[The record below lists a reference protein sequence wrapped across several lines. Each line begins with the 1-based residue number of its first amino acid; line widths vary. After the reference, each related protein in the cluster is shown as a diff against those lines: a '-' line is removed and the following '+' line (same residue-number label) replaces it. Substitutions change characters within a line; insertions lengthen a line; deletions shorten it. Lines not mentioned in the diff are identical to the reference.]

1 MLASI
6 IQTEARLHNL
16 LPQQRLEGSVPADL
30 LTAAREWS
38 QLVWDVAEQLGP
50 MPLSKKQV
58 EDGLN
63 LATRPVFICGVHRS
77 GTTLV
82 RNLLD
87 GHPQLCVL
95 PSEGTFYTNL
105 EAKLKQLP
113 PDKWPAYMGTEWLR
127 RLANPIN
134 QPPYWLLGRSCN
146 IASPYVDFARYLL
159 SWWQAIEQAPGTQWP
174 HMAVVLAYASCT
186 WGLNAKYWVDKT
198 PTNERFL
205 NHIRLEAPNAR
216 IIHVI
221 REPLATIASRR
232 VMEPGAGIRGALRAL
247 KASYIIAR
255 REGGLKQAGY
265 LLLRYEELCDD
276 PQATTCQMAS
286 FLGIKNLP
294 VLGQATVAGVSAKA
308 NSSFNKNSSP
318 GEILKASN
326 PKQHTTL
333 GKTEQ
338 ALIAAYLGLQ
348 AGQLGY
354 VMPKVIFWEG
364 AWLRLKNRLL
374 I

>member
-6 IQTEARLHNL
+6 IQTEARLNNL

-38 QLVWDVAEQLGP
+38 QLVWHMAERLGP

-58 EDGLN
+58 DDGLS

-105 EAKLKQLP
+105 EAKLKQLSA
-113 PDKWPAYMGTEWLR
+113 DKWPAYMGTEWLR
-127 RLANPIN
+127 RLANAIN
-134 QPPYWLLGRSCN
+134 QPPYWLLGRSCDA
-146 IASPYVDFARYLL
+146 ASPYVDFARYLL
-159 SWWQAIEQAPGTQWP
+159 SWWLVIEQVPGTQWP

-186 WGLNAKYWVDKT
+186 GGLNTKYWVDKT

-205 NHIRLEAPNAR
+205 NRIRQETPNAR

-221 REPLATIASRR
+221 REPLATIASRK

-247 KASYIIAR
+247 KDSYIIAKQQSS
-255 REGGLKQAGY
+255 LKQAGY
-265 LLLRYEELCDD
+265 FLLRYEELCDD
-276 PQATTCQMAS
+276 PQAAACQVAS

-308 NSSFNKNSSP
+308 NSSFNKHSSP
-318 GEILKASN
+318 GEILKAAD
-326 PKQHTTL
+326 PKQHTIL
-333 GKTEQ
+333 SKTEQ
-338 ALIAAYLGLQ
+338 TLMAAWLGKQ
-348 AGQLGY
+348 ADQLGY
-354 VMPKVIFWEG
+354 IMPKANIFMG
-364 AWLRLKNRLL
+364 YWLRMKNQLF

>member
-6 IQTEARLHNL
+6 IKTEARLHNL

-30 LTAAREWS
+30 LAAAREWS
-38 QLVWDVAEQLGP
+38 QLVWDLAEQLGP

-63 LATRPVFICGVHRS
+63 LAARPVFICGVHRS

-105 EAKLKQLP
+105 EARLKQLP
-113 PDKWPAYMGTEWLR
+113 ADKWPAYMGTEWLR

-134 QPPYWLLGRSCN
+134 QPPYWLLGRSCAV
-146 IASPYVDFARYLL
+146 ASPYVDFARYLL
-159 SWWQAIEQAPGTQWP
+159 SWWQAIEQVPGTQWP
-174 HMAVVLAYASCT
+174 HMAMVLAYASCT
-186 WGLNAKYWVDKT
+186 GGLNAKYWVDKT

-205 NHIRLEAPNAR
+205 NRIRQETPNAR

-221 REPLATIASRR
+221 REPLATIASRK

-247 KASYIIAR
+247 KASYIIAQQQNS
-255 REGGLKQAGY
+255 LKQAGY
-265 LLLRYEELCDD
+265 FLLRYEELCDD
-276 PQATTCQMAS
+276 PQTVIVQMAL
-286 FLGIKNLP
+286 FLGIKHLTE
-294 VLGQATVAGVSAKA
+294 LSEATVAGVSAKA
-308 NSSFNKNSSP
+308 NSSFHKDSVS
-318 GEILKASN
+318 GEILKVDN
-326 PKQHTTL
+326 QRQHTISTA
-333 GKTEQ
+333 EQ
-338 ALIAAYLGLQ
+338 QLIAAYLSTQ
-348 AGQLGY
+348 ARQLGY
-354 VMPKVIFWEG
+354 ILPGVSIFKG

>member
-6 IQTEARLHNL
+6 IQTEEQLNNL
-16 LPQQRLEGSVPADL
+16 LPQQRLEGSVPTDL
-30 LTAAREWS
+30 LAAAREWS
-38 QLVWDVAEQLGP
+38 QLVWHMAERLGP

-58 EDGLN
+58 DDGLS

-105 EAKLKQLP
+105 EAKLKQLSA
-113 PDKWPAYMGTEWLR
+113 DKWPAYMGTEWLR
-127 RLANPIN
+127 RLANSIN
-134 QPPYWLLGRSCN
+134 QPPYWLLGRSCDA
-146 IASPYVDFARYLL
+146 ASPYVDFARYLL

-174 HMAVVLAYASCT
+174 HMAVVLAYASCNG
-186 WGLNAKYWVDKT
+186 GLNAKYWLDKT

-205 NHIRLEAPNAR
+205 NRIRQETPNAR

-221 REPLATIASRR
+221 REPLATIASRK
-232 VMEPGAGIRGALRAL
+232 VMEPGAAMKGALRAL
-247 KASYIIAR
+247 KISYTIAR
-255 REGGLKQAGY
+255 RESNLKTAGY

-276 PQATTCQMAS
+276 PQAATCQVAS

-308 NSSFNKNSSP
+308 NSSFHKDSSP
-318 GEILKASN
+318 GEILKVTD
-326 PKQHTTL
+326 PKQQTIL
-333 GKTEQ
+333 SKTEQ
-338 ALIAAYLGLQ
+338 TLIAAYLAKQ
-348 AGQLGY
+348 PGQLGY
-354 VMPKVIFWEG
+354 TLPKVNIFRG
-364 AWLRLKNRLL
+364 YWLRLKNRLF